1 MTDFPA
7 NTKQKSTLSIAE
19 NNIPLNNEVAQH
31 RRPFIQHG
39 NSAESSIP
47 LVLNENPSLGSNMD
61 FRAEKFTNKSEY
73 VNINFP
79 VSLPI
84 KNASVSAQNQPMSMK
99 EFEENDVLVSP
110 DKTVCFNRNAP
121 HFQQKDIGNPKLSSL
136 QNGSFLIQGYP
147 LANTDKVSVLNESLL
162 DSTSKSFHNTNVQED
177 LNELS
182 KFKELCPSLN
192 QINKRNFAEVLV
204 NVLRKCLKDILL
216 DDFYNFLYVYRTP
229 NNVVSSPVDG
239 IKLDRAIPSDSKFE
253 SLKLCSF
260 ILEKLLSPKVEGF
273 FAGELVNDFLIF
285 SLSAHEILR
294 VFLSI
299 KIIFDSIRVSDDGS
313 KYECYLPR
321 SSIYNAYYVLCKELI
336 QKYPIGSNC
345 PGHSKNIMLSQAQF
359 GKVFR
364 LAFPNFIAKRLG
376 PRGASKFCYTGMTW
390 NNLVIY
396 DDIKLTVELSF
407 ADIEKSYESSL
418 KKYRK
423 APELRHKTRI
433 PLENVDANFDFKANE
448 SFRSLLLS
456 KKKPLYSFVD
466 LSNNFPAYN
475 CSLRVWKVISG
486 YLPQQSEWSKETM
499 QKSVE
504 ALKYFDLDLSPQ
516 LFKVQSE
523 GFSPESIDWFLE
535 EALQNMRVLMNA
547 FSCDKAY
554 LHLYLIV
561 ALFISPIVF
570 ASDDELQVNCK
581 SQLSFSLIKFVTRL
595 ENEFAG
601 LSLLDRNSL
610 MSFTKIIRKMI
621 SSIKLLL
628 SRVKTSIA
636 KRILRVMEEDS
647 QPSDPQVAKAIERE
661 TTEIIYRAVITACN
675 SLNWEFVE
683 TSLRGNPKFQAC
695 FIQKLA
701 SLYLNFS
708 EKIMT
713 LSEIPVYSIDE
724 KQQPTYELPLKIFSE
739 LSRVFHEVFMADGFV
754 LQLPIKLIELMVN
767 SAINEFQTASF
778 HNLGNLEPELSKE
791 IFKTWWVYSTAVQE
805 HLSIFSEVVALSMR
819 VC

>member
-1 MTDFPA
+1 MSDFAA
-7 NTKQKSTLSIAE
+7 NPIRQSTLSIAE

-31 RRPFIQHG
+31 RWPFIQHE

-47 LVLNENPSLGSNMD
+47 LVLNGNPSLGSNMD
-61 FRAEKFTNKSEY
+61 FRAEQFTNNSEY
-73 VNINFP
+73 VNTNSP

-84 KNASVSAQNQPMSMK
+84 KKASVSAQNQPMSMK

-110 DKTVCFNRNAP
+110 DKTACFNSNAP
-121 HFQQKDIGNPKLSSL
+121 HFQQKDVGNPKLSSL
-136 QNGSFLIQGYP
+136 KNGSFLIQGYP
-147 LANTDKVSVLNESLL
+147 PSNTDKESVPNESLL
-162 DSTSKSFHNTNVQED
+162 ESTSTFQNTNVQED

-192 QINKRNFAEVLV
+192 SINKRNFAEVLV
-204 NVLRKCLKDILL
+204 NVLRKCLNDIVL
-216 DDFYNFLYVYRTP
+216 DDFYNFLYKHRTP
-229 NNVVSSPVDG
+229 DNVVSLPVDG

-253 SLKLCSF
+253 SLEKCSF
-260 ILEKLLSPKVEGF
+260 ILEKLLLPKVEGF

-285 SLSAHEILR
+285 SLSTHEILR

-299 KIIFDSIRVSDDGS
+299 KIIFDSIRVVDDGCNS
-313 KYECYLPR
+313 SYHLPR
-321 SSIYNAYYVLCKELI
+321 ASIYKAYLVLCKTLI
-336 QKYPIGSNC
+336 QKYPTTSNSSEL
-345 PGHSKNIMLSQAQF
+345 PNNIILSHSQF

-364 LAFPNFIAKRLG
+364 LTFPNFKAKRLG
-376 PRGASKFCYTGMTW
+376 SRGDSKFCYSGITW
-390 NNLVIY
+390 NNLVIT
-396 DDIKLTVELSF
+396 DDIKLLIELSF
-407 ADIEKSYESSL
+407 ADIENNFESAL
-418 KKYRK
+418 KKCRK
-423 APELRHKTRI
+423 ESELKHFRRI
-433 PLENVDANFDFKANE
+433 PLENVDPNFDFKPDL
-448 SFRSLLLS
+448 SFRSLSLS
-456 KKKPLYSFVD
+456 TKKPLYSFVD
-466 LSNNFPAYN
+466 LSNNFPAYY
-475 CSLRVWKVISG
+475 CSLRVWKITSG
-486 YLPQQSEWSKETM
+486 YSPQQSQWSKETM
-499 QKSVE
+499 QKSVK
-504 ALKYFDLDLSPQ
+504 ALKNFDLDLSPE
-516 LFKVQSE
+516 LLKVQIE
-523 GFSPESIDWFLE
+523 DFSPESVDWFLE
-535 EALQNMRVLMNA
+535 ETLQKMRVLMNA

-561 ALFISPIVF
+561 ALFLSPIVF
-570 ASDDELQVNCK
+570 ASDDELKFNSK
-581 SQLSFSLIKFVTRL
+581 PQLSMSLVKFVTRL

-647 QPSDPQVAKAIERE
+647 QPSDPRVAKAIERE

-701 SLYLNFS
+701 ALYLNFS
-708 EKIMT
+708 EKLMT
-713 LSEIPVYSIDE
+713 LSEIPVFSIDE
-724 KQQPTYELPLKIFSE
+724 RKQPTYELPLKIFSE

-754 LQLPIKLIELMVN
+754 LQLPIKLIELMIN
-767 SAINEFQTASF
+767 SAINEFQTACF
-778 HNLGNLEPELSKE
+778 HNLGKLEPELSKE
-791 IFKTWWVYSTAVQE
+791 IFKTWWVYTTAVQE

-819 VC
+819 VS